1 MPSRWYPACLA
12 GLQEGVYPS
21 MPCRFSGPYSGGSL
35 RGLAG
40 GIFRHTPGGCVF
52 QHALRQTPPHTHT
65 PDGYCC
71 GQYASYWCFF
81 PCVRFKIK
89 TEKTTVNSI
98 RLALVFKISNHN
110 HCFQKN
116 LKVNFLDFTD
126 FGKSSKRS
134 ILV

>member
-1 MPSRWYPACLA
+1 MVSQHAF
-12 GLQEGVYPS
+12 QVVSS
-21 MPCRFSGPYSGGSL
+21 MPCRSP
-35 RGLAG
+35 R
-40 GIFRHTPGGCVF
+40 GCVS
-52 QHALRQTPPHTHT
+52 QHALQVSRPILRWELEGSGWGDLQAHTRWVCIPACTEADPPPPHTHT

-89 TEKTTVNSI
+89 TEKTTVYSI

-116 LKVNFLDFTD
+116 LNVYPSVSHKL
-126 FGKSSKRS
+126 S
-134 ILV
+134 